1 MHQNSVALP
10 MNTIHSYTREELLA
24 LQEKL
29 KFALGER
36 EAVLGRAVI
45 KAIGSVPEGKEKPN
59 DIDLRV
65 RIEKPLSD
73 PAVQAAAKEAI
84 EVVIRANCF
93 DGPNARIL
101 WKPPVWQWPLD
112 VGISDGTRSLWLQ
125 GINRKPAEINFMP
138 LPNITPEEGFPEMSP
153 RVSEPRNSPPATT

>member
-45 KAIGSVPEGKEKPN
+45 KAIGSVPEGK
-59 DIDLRV
+59 
-65 RIEKPLSD
+65 
-73 PAVQAAAKEAI
+73 